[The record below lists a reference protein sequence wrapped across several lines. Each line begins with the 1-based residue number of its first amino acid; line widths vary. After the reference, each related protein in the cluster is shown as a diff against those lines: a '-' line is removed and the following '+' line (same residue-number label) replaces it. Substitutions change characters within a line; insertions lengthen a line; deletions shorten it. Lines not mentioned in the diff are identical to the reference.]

1 VITVASALALAQ
13 GINPMPPGAS
23 RLVNQDRVGARM
35 AICAETGEEP
45 ILRGNRRV
53 TATAVWVGEAGRE
66 LHRLAAGQ
74 AACDPAWAPDG
85 RFLAVTALDGL
96 WVFPA
101 ESASGSRRVEARV
114 ADSSEFGYRAFS
126 RPRWSPDG
134 ALIAVL
140 VTNGGTSWVE
150 VFDAAS
156 GKTVYASSPETY
168 SFQWEGDAR
177 ELTVGT
183 TKVRLPAR

>member
-1 VITVASALALAQ
+1 
-13 GINPMPPGAS
+13 MPPGAT
-23 RLVNQDRVGARM
+23 RLVTQDRVGAWL

-45 ILRGNRRV
+45 IQRGNRRV

-66 LHRLAAGQ
+66 LRRLAAGQ

-101 ESASGSRRVEARV
+101 ESATGARRVETAV
-114 ADSSEFGYRAFS
+114 SAPSNEFAYRAFS
-126 RPRWSPDG
+126 KPRWSPDG
-134 ALIAVL
+134 ALIALL
-140 VTNGGTSWVE
+140 VTNGGTVWVE

-156 GKTVYASSPETY
+156 GKSIYSFPPETY
-168 SFQWEGDAR
+168 SFQWGANAR